1 MEDNMPDKK
10 IGIVMGSDSDLSTM
24 QETLNVLNEFGV
36 KYDVDVV
43 SCHRSPHRAFQYAMD
58 AEKKGYQ
65 VIIGGAGGAAHL
77 SGIIAALTP
86 IPVIGVP
93 MLTPDLGGLD
103 SLYSTIQ
110 MPGGVPVAAVGI
122 GKAGAK
128 NAAILAIQILSTADK
143 NLRKQ
148 IIAYKKKLAE
158 KVIQKDKNIK
168 RKLKRKR

>member
-1 MEDNMPDKK
+1 
-10 IGIVMGSDSDLSTM
+10 MG
-24 QETLNVLNEFGV
+24 
-36 KYDVDVV
+36 
-43 SCHRSPHRAFQYAMD
+43 
-58 AEKKGYQ
+58 AEKKGYK

-77 SGIIAALTP
+77 AGIIAALTP

-128 NAAILAIQILSTADK
+128 NAAVLAIQILSISDK
-143 NLRKQ
+143 NLKKKV
-148 IIAYKKKLAE
+148 ISYKKKLAE
-158 KVIQKDKNIK
+158 KVIQKDKNVK
-168 RKLKRKR
+168 RKLKRRR

>member
-1 MEDNMPDKK
+1 MPDKK

-24 QETLNVLNEFGV
+24 QETLNVLDEFGV

-43 SCHRSPHRAFQYAMD
+43 SCHRTPQRAHKYAMS
-58 AEKKGYQ
+58 AEKKGYK
-65 VIIGGAGGAAHL
+65 VIIGGAGGSAHL
-77 SGIIAALTP
+77 AGVIASMAP
-86 IPVIGVP
+86 VPVIGVP

-103 SLYSTIQ
+103 SLYSIVQ

-143 NLRKQ
+143 ALKKK
-148 IIAYKKKLAE
+148 IIDYKKRQAE
-158 KVIQKDKNIK
+158 KVAQKDKKVKKI
-168 RKLKRKR
+168 LKKSKK

>member
-1 MEDNMPDKK
+1 MPDKK

-24 QETLNVLNEFGV
+24 QETFDVLDEFGV

-43 SCHRSPHRAFQYAMD
+43 SCHRSPLRAHKYAVS
-58 AEKKGYQ
+58 AEKKGYK

-77 SGIIAALTP
+77 AGVIAALTP
-86 IPVIGVP
+86 LPVIGVP
-93 MLTPDLGGLD
+93 MLTADLGGLD

-128 NAAILAIQILSTADK
+128 NAALLAIQILSISDK
-143 NLRKQ
+143 GLRKK
-148 IIAYKKKLAE
+148 ILEYKKKQAD
-158 KVIQKDKNIK
+158 KVIQKDKNVKKILKQSK
-168 RKLKRKR
+168 R

>member
-1 MEDNMPDKK
+1 MPDKK

-24 QETLNVLNEFGV
+24 RETLNVLDEFGV

-43 SCHRSPHRAFQYAMD
+43 SCHRSPLRAHKYAVS
-58 AEKKGYQ
+58 AEKKGYK

-77 SGIIAALTP
+77 AGVIAALTP
-86 IPVIGVP
+86 LPVIGVP
-93 MLTPDLGGLD
+93 MLTSDLGGLD

-128 NAAILAIQILSTADK
+128 NAALLAIQILSISDK
-143 NLRKQ
+143 GLRKK
-148 IIAYKKKLAE
+148 ILEYKKTQAD
-158 KVIQKDKNIK
+158 KVIQKDRNVKKILKQAK
-168 RKLKRKR
+168 R

>member
-1 MEDNMPDKK
+1 
-10 IGIVMGSDSDLSTM
+10 
-24 QETLNVLNEFGV
+24 
-36 KYDVDVV
+36 
-43 SCHRSPHRAFQYAMD
+43 
-58 AEKKGYQ
+58 
-65 VIIGGAGGAAHL
+65 
-77 SGIIAALTP
+77 
-86 IPVIGVP
+86 
-93 MLTPDLGGLD
+93 MLTSDLGGLD

-143 NLRKQ
+143 NLRKK

-158 KVIQKDKNIK
+158 KVIQKDKNVK

>member
-1 MEDNMPDKK
+1 MTGKK

-24 QETLNVLNEFGV
+24 QETLNVLDEFGV

-43 SCHRSPHRAFQYAMD
+43 SCHRSLRAHKYAVS
-58 AEKKGYQ
+58 AEKKGYK

-77 SGIIAALTP
+77 AGVIASLTP
-86 IPVIGVP
+86 LPVIGVP
-93 MLTPDLGGLD
+93 MLTSDLGGLD
-103 SLYSTIQ
+103 SLYSTVQ

-143 NLRKQ
+143 GLRRK
-148 IIAYKKKLAE
+148 ILDYKKKQAD
-158 KVIQKDKNIK
+158 KVVQKDKTVKKILK
-168 RKLKRKR
+168 KLRS

>member
-1 MEDNMPDKK
+1 MPDKK
-10 IGIVMGSDSDLSTM
+10 IGIVMGSDSDLNTR
-24 QETLNVLNEFGV
+24 QETFDVLDEFGV

-43 SCHRSPHRAFQYAMD
+43 SCHRSPQRAHKYAMT
-58 AEKKGYQ
+58 AEKKGYK

-77 SGIIAALTP
+77 AGVIASMTSV
-86 IPVIGVP
+86 PVIGVP

-103 SLYSTIQ
+103 SLYSIVQ

-143 NLRKQ
+143 GLKNK
-148 IIAYKKKLAE
+148 IIDYKKKQAD
-158 KVIQKDKNIK
+158 KVIQKDRKVKN
-168 RKLKRKR
+168 KLKKSR